1 MGFMDAFKNFMTS
14 PESDYI
20 YEEEDNSEVVEK
32 RDREETGRTAEV
44 EEVAPR
50 RPFGRDR
57 LATPP
62 GKDTSTSNVI
72 GMASALGISQIYMM
86 EPRHFDE
93 MSDAVKALH
102 ERKTVVLNMTLME
115 PDQAQRSVDF
125 VAGATHAL
133 GGDLER
139 VGDSIFIFA
148 PSNVQLTTPSSHAET
163 HIPKPRPNRSAVPA
177 WESEPVSRFA
187 RS

>member
-1 MGFMDAFKNFMTS
+1 MGLMDAFKNFMTS
-14 PESDYI
+14 PDSDYI
-20 YEEEDNSEVVEK
+20 YEEEDNSEAVDK
-32 RDREETGRTAEV
+32 RSSEQTGRTTET

-57 LATPP
+57 FATASSND
-62 GKDTSTSNVI
+62 GSTSNVI
-72 GMASALGISQIYMM
+72 GMASAIGISQIYMM

-148 PSNVQLTTPSSHAET
+148 PSNVQLTTPTSHAEN
-163 HIPKPRPNRSAVPA
+163 HIPKPRPNRSVAPA
-177 WESEPVSRFA
+177 WENEPVSRFA
-187 RS
+187 R

>member
-1 MGFMDAFKNFMTS
+1 MGLIDAFRTLMTS
-14 PESDYI
+14 PESDYV
-20 YEEEDNSEVVEK
+20 YEEEDNSEVVDK
-32 RDREETGRTAEV
+32 RSREETGRSSDT

-57 LATPP
+57 F
-62 GKDTSTSNVI
+62 GSTANSEAPASNVI
-72 GMASALGISQIYMM
+72 GMASAIGISQIYMM

-148 PSNVQLTTPSSHAET
+148 PSNVQLTTPASHAEN
-163 HIPKPRPNRSAVPA
+163 HIPKPRPSRSAVPA

>member
-1 MGFMDAFKNFMTS
+1 MGFLDRIKDWMTA
-14 PESDYI
+14 PDDYT
-20 YEEEDNSEVVEK
+20 YEEETADHQDNHQP
-32 RDREETGRTAEV
+32 V
-44 EEVAPR
+44 EEPPVRPALRRERYAPSSEST
-50 RPFGRDR
+50 
-57 LATPP
+57 TP
-62 GKDTSTSNVI
+62 TSNVI
-72 GMASALGISQIYMM
+72 GMASAIGVSQIYMM

-93 MSDAVKALH
+93 MSDAVRALH
-102 ERKTVVLNMTLME
+102 ERKTVVLNMTLMD

-148 PSNVQLTTPSSHAET
+148 PSNVQLMTPNSANET
-163 HIPKPRPNRSAVPA
+163 PIPKVRPSRTPA
-177 WESEPVSRFA
+177 HHWDQDVHPRFA

>member
-14 PESDYI
+14 PESDYV
-20 YEEEDNSEVVEK
+20 YEEEDNGGK
-32 RDREETGRTAEV
+32 EETGRSSAEA
-44 EEVAPR
+44 EESAPR

-57 LATPP
+57 FGTASNSEAPA
-62 GKDTSTSNVI
+62 SNVI
-72 GMASALGISQIYMM
+72 GMASAIGITQIYMM

-93 MSDAVKALH
+93 MSDAVRALH
-102 ERKTVVLNMTLME
+102 ERRTVIMNMTLME

-139 VGDSIFIFA
+139 LGDSIFIFA
-148 PSNVQLTTPSSHAET
+148 PSNVQLTTPHSQGENP
-163 HIPKPRPNRSAVPA
+163 IPKPRPSRPVIPA
-177 WESEPVSRFA
+177 WESESGSRFA